1 MHEAKKFKI
10 DGAVYEK
17 VESCRALSATMLLT
31 IKALEK
37 AGIPTCQLEAD
48 MVDVRDWDDAK
59 MKAKMVTFIETLTEK
74 R

>member
-1 MHEAKKFKI
+1 
-10 DGAVYEK
+10 
-17 VESCRALSATMLLT
+17 MLLT

-48 MVDVRDWDDAK
+48 MVDARDWDDAK
-59 MKAKMVTFIETLTEK
+59 MKAKMATFIETLAEK